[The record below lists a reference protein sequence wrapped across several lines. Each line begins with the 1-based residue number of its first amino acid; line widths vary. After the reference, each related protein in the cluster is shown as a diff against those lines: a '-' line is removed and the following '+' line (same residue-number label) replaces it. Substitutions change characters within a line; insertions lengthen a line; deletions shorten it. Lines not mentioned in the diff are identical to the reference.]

1 MNYHICI
8 VSDHLNEDGTRIS
21 GEHIYHSLMSKK
33 VWGLHPRT
41 ANRANVKSGD
51 MLVFYLGGQHVFL
64 GTAKAVSGAYLQ
76 KEDDAQQL
84 FLNSGTYRVDID
96 EVSVWERPKP
106 IKPLLKKLSFIKNEE
121 HWGPY
126 LQGGVRK
133 ISESDFKTILESE
146 DYDAGSI
153 IEKTTSEI
161 VIAFNPE
168 SAVYRPHSLEA
179 PERVK
184 INRIIENLEKGWQ
197 IPNFQR
203 YFDWN
208 KEDVRSLLES
218 VFNDYY
224 VGSFLLWEATEDPN
238 LAVEPIKGV
247 ENTEKRVDHIILDG
261 QQRMTALYYAI
272 KTPDFSLKGNGRK
285 RSYYFLD
292 LSAFL
297 EDGSRDDVVIIKD
310 KKISRSESYKEL
322 LFPFYELNDLRAW
335 IDGFEDYL
343 DVQMSG
349 EANTAIQVKNIR
361 RTVEKRLEHVWNG
374 FEIPYVT
381 LPASMDLTHVADVF
395 EKINSKGKPLNTF
408 DLLIARLL
416 KYGIKL
422 KDLWDKACD
431 EYPNIK
437 RYDEATE
444 KTRMAVFQTM
454 SLLHHPASSSKRKD
468 ILNIFET
475 LSISDSSQ
483 FESYWKVC
491 IEAIDKA
498 IRRLENMRDGGLGV
512 RSEKDLLFM
521 PSLPMLAAF
530 LARIEGTPN
539 EPISYNKI
547 QQWYWSASITGVYSQ
562 GADSQMSSDFKEVNN
577 WFDNDDAVPTV
588 VIRAR
593 NNLGGMSLIEIDE
606 PSSALYR
613 AVLSLVALAGAKDFA
628 TNQNLEDARDNQ
640 KDHIFPK
647 STTRGFGG
655 HENIDSVINM
665 TWMSGDTNMLIKRA
679 KKPSEYIPLFIKE
692 KFGDNENAFIELL
705 SSHLI
710 DGSAFGIMKEDKID
724 DFLLARQTTIK
735 RNLRDKIGGGS
746 EVESKIEDDPN
757 SLIDEV
763 EEKTRVLIDETLTKK
778 NQDYWDTLIPQGVRE
793 RVAEKITQHNGRHP
807 SEASTDR
814 DGFDKLCF
822 CDIMDYHEIITSRL
836 NWVDFEG
843 KFGKKS
849 EVDKHFGNIKEYRN
863 CIKHSRPMNNVVKKQ
878 GEASLEWIYSILKGD
893 ASF

>member
-8 VSDHLNEDGTRIS
+8 ISDHLDGDGTRIS
-21 GEHIYHSLMSKK
+21 GEQIYHSLMSQR
-33 VWGLHPRT
+33 VWGLNPHT
-41 ANRANVKSGD
+41 ANRANLNEGD
-51 MLVFYLGGQHVFL
+51 TLVFYLGGKHFFL
-64 GTAKAVSGAYLQ
+64 GTAVAVSGAHLNKQ
-76 KEDDAQQL
+76 DDESNL
-84 FLNSGTYRVDID
+84 FLNPGTYRID
-96 EVSVWERPKP
+96 LDDVKIWTRPKP
-106 IKPLLKKLSFIKNEE
+106 IRPLLKKLSFIKNVD

-133 ISESDFKTILESE
+133 ISENDYKAIIESE
-146 DYDAGSI
+146 DYDAGPI
-153 IEKTTSEI
+153 TEKTASEI

-168 SAVYRPHSLEA
+168 SAVYSPHSLRS

-184 INRIIENLEKGWQ
+184 ISRIIENVQKGWQ

-208 KEDVRSLLES
+208 KEDIRSLLES

-247 ENTEKRVDHIILDG
+247 ERTEGRVDHIILDG

-272 KTPDFSLKGNGRK
+272 KTPSFSLKGNGRK
-285 RSYYFLD
+285 LSYYFLD
-292 LSAFL
+292 LRAFL
-297 EDGSRDDVVIIKD
+297 EDGSRDDVVVIKD
-310 KKISRSESYKEL
+310 RKISREESYKEL
-322 LFPFYELNDLRAW
+322 LFPFYELDQLRSW

-343 DVQMSG
+343 DVQMAG
-349 EANTAIQVKNIR
+349 EANTATQVKNIR
-361 RTVEKRLEHVWNG
+361 RTVEKRLEHVWSG

-381 LPASMDLTHVADVF
+381 LPSSMDLTHVADVF

-444 KTRMAVFQTM
+444 KTRMAVFQMM
-454 SLLHHPASSSKRKD
+454 SLLYHPASSTKRKD
-468 ILNIFET
+468 ILNIYENLSLSDSAQFET
-475 LSISDSSQ
+475 
-483 FESYWKVC
+483 YWKTC
-491 IEAIDKA
+491 IESLDKA
-498 IRRLENMRDGGLGV
+498 IKRIENMRDGFGV

-521 PSLPMLAAF
+521 PTLPMLAAYI
-530 LARIEGTPN
+530 ARIGDSGQAPV
-539 EPISYNKI
+539 SYKKV

-562 GADSQMSSDFKEVNN
+562 SAESQMTADFKEVVK
-577 WFDNDDAVPTV
+577 WFDNEDAVPEV
-588 VIRAR
+588 VIKAR
-593 NNLGGMSLIEIDE
+593 NILGSINLLEADE
-606 PSSALYR
+606 SSSALYR

-628 TNQNLEDARDNQ
+628 TNQNLEDARENQ

-647 STTRGFGG
+647 SVTRGFGS
-655 HENIDSVINM
+655 HESIDSVLNM
-665 TWMSGDTNMLIKRA
+665 TWMSGDTNMIVKRA
-679 KKPSEYIPLFIKE
+679 KKPSEYIPLLIDQ
-692 KFGDNENAFIELL
+692 KFGGNEQAFVECLK
-705 SSHLI
+705 SHFV
-710 DGSAFGIMKEDKID
+710 DETGFGLMKEDKFD
-724 DFLLARQTTIK
+724 EFLLARQSLIK
-735 RNLRDKIGGGS
+735 RELRDRIGGGS

-757 SLIDEV
+757 NLIDEI
-763 EEKTRVLIDETLTKK
+763 EEKVRVLIDETLSQKT
-778 NQDYWDTLIPQGVRE
+778 QDYWDSLIPQGVRE

-807 SEASTDR
+807 SEVSIER
-814 DGFDKLCF
+814 DGFDRLCF
-822 CDIMDYHEIITSRL
+822 CDIMDYHEIITSRAH
-836 NWVDFEG
+836 WADFEG

-878 GEASLEWIYSILKGD
+878 GEASLEWIYAILK
-893 ASF
+893 S